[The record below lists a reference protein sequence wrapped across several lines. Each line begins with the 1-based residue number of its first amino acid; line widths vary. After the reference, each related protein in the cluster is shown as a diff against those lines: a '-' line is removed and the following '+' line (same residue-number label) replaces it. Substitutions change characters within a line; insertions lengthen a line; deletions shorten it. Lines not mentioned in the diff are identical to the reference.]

1 LKRAAALLGAA
12 VLACARPQPLPEP
25 PSAREVC
32 PVMVSDGQYRMGT
45 VLEVSL
51 CAPDRPR
58 GEALLRQVF
67 EGVARLEQTFSSF
80 DPGSELTRLNRA
92 AGSGPQPVSPA
103 LFRLTSESLAWS
115 ALTEGTFDVTVA
127 PLVALWK
134 RAGESQRR
142 PPPAELAAALARV
155 GRSQVWAD
163 AQAQTLELRA
173 GASLDFG
180 GIAKGWALDRACET
194 LRAAGVTRA
203 LLSFGES
210 SIAAIGAAPGW
221 EGWGVAL
228 TDAMGRFAGS
238 VQLRDRS
245 LSTSG
250 SLGQFVEIEGHRY
263 GHVFDPRTGE
273 PLERARMAI
282 VLAADGARAEAL
294 SKALLILGEPDGLTL
309 VERQQAEGLL
319 IDEDGTTHA
328 TAHWS
333 EASHFTNE

>member
-1 LKRAAALLGAA
+1 MKRAAALLGAA
-12 VLACARPQPLPEP
+12 VLACARPQPLPSEQ

-51 CAPDRPR
+51 CAADRPR

-80 DPGSELTRLNRA
+80 DPGSELSQLNRA
-92 AGSGPQPVSPA
+92 AGSGPQHVSPA

-115 ALTEGTFDVTVA
+115 ALTDGTFDVTVA
-127 PLVALWK
+127 PLIALWK

-142 PPPAELAAALARV
+142 PPPTELAAALAHV

-163 AQAQTLELRA
+163 AQARTLDLRA

-210 SIAAIGAAPGW
+210 SIAAIGTAPGW
-221 EGWGVAL
+221 DGWGIAL
-228 TDAMGRFAGS
+228 TDAMGRFSGA
-238 VQLRDRS
+238 VELRDRS

-250 SLGQFVEIEGHRY
+250 SLGQWVEIEGHRY
-263 GHVFDPRTGE
+263 GHVLDPRTGI

-282 VLAADGARAEAL
+282 VLAADGTRAEAL
-294 SKALLILGEPDGLTL
+294 SKALLILGETHGLPL
-309 VERQQAEGLL
+309 LERQQAEGVL
-319 IDEDGTTHA
+319 IDEDGAMHP
-328 TAHWS
+328 TAGWVA
-333 EASHFTNE
+333 ASHYAR